1 MVQCKL
7 SGCCRF
13 LLFRFDFDAA
23 DGGNLFCR
31 FFRKETAHFP
41 PEKRCIDENADDH
54 EACTDT
60 RICFCLC
67 GFFIFTMGFSIY
79 FVILGS
85 ASILITGLFSIPV
98 YTSLYKNELI
108 NKDRMI
114 CYCILSFVF
123 CADVVVAVRCYRQV
137 KGRGDN

>member
-1 MVQCKL
+1 MKTQMIMRLAQIPGFVFAFVA
-7 SGCCRF
+7 SIWFF
-13 LLFRFDFDAA
+13 L
-23 DGGNLFCR
+23 
-31 FFRKETAHFP
+31 
-41 PEKRCIDENADDH
+41 
-54 EACTDT
+54 
-60 RICFCLC
+60 
-67 GFFIFTMGFSIY
+67 FIFTMGFSIY